1 MDHPPF
7 TFPPRTGPRRLS
19 TGGLLCALLSLA
31 AFCACAPSGAG
42 TDGRPTPTSATPK
55 EQDSSMSGTSGQAAV
70 SKDVN
75 ELRRLVNLPYEPR
88 SAIWQR
94 RARGSG
100 ESGAAPGPTD
110 WSVVCVLELSEE
122 DAARLVA
129 DATRQ
134 RPAAAKKVKV
144 LEWFPEEVRRRAGD
158 DQMLEGQGFDAGL
171 FYKSPLTNGSLVRVP
186 ETNYFV
192 LGLYTM

>member
-1 MDHPPF
+1 
-7 TFPPRTGPRRLS
+7 
-19 TGGLLCALLSLA
+19 
-31 AFCACAPSGAG
+31 
-42 TDGRPTPTSATPK
+42 
-55 EQDSSMSGTSGQAAV
+55 MSETSGQAPV

-100 ESGAAPGPTD
+100 ESAAPGPTD
-110 WSVVCVLELSEE
+110 WSVVCVLELSEG

-129 DATRQ
+129 DATGR

-158 DQMLEGQGFDAGL
+158 DQMLEGEGLDAGP

-186 ETNYFV
+186 GTNYFI

>member
-1 MDHPPF
+1 MP
-7 TFPPRTGPRRLS
+7 
-19 TGGLLCALLSLA
+19 A
-31 AFCACAPSGAG
+31 SG
-42 TDGRPTPTSATPK
+42 
-55 EQDSSMSGTSGQAAV
+55 GQAAV
-70 SKDVN
+70 SEDVN
-75 ELRRLVNLPYEPR
+75 ELRRLVSLPYEPR
-88 SAIWQR
+88 SALWQR

-100 ESGAAPGPTD
+100 ESAAPGPTD

-144 LEWFPEEVRRRAGD
+144 LEWFPEEVRRRAGAD
-158 DQMLEGQGFDAGL
+158 HMLEGEGLDARP